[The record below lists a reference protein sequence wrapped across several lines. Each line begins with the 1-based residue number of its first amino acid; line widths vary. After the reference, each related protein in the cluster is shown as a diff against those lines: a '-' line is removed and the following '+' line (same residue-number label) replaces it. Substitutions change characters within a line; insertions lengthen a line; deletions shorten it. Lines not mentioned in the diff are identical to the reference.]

1 MNTSSETEKTVPFTT
16 RSGKVANP
24 ITNDTHGVPQPP
36 TEIGQRVANRGYG
49 GQVTMWMRGGT
60 VVGFARTGNPKI
72 LTDEVPGYGPQRIVV
87 DRAGCFALVDAD
99 GRWVRRIVGYP
110 QM

>member
-1 MNTSSETEKTVPFTT
+1 MNTPSETKKPVPFTT

-60 VVGFARTGNPKI
+60 VVGFTRTGNPKI
-72 LTDEVPGYGPQRIVV
+72 LTDEVPGYGPQRIVA
-87 DRAGCFALVDAD
+87 DRAGCFALVGDD